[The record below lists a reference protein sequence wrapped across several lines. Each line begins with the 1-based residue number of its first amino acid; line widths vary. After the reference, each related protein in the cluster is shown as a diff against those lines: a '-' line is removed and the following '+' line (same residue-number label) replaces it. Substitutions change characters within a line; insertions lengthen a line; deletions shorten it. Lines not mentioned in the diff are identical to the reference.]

1 MIFFYQYF
9 LSVQVPVWP
18 SPGYTLEIQGVAK
31 KKFTT
36 KDVNFTGFRVD
47 LGQNVKKL
55 VMKWSQMELKMS
67 FSSFRGGQLLSNS
80 TLYPVKCLFFGHPVY
95 TLQLSP
101 GYLSFNAKTYQ
112 IYIKGVLILFSW
124 ESCHILE
131 TYIFLK
137 ITNSICFLQRPFSF
151 FAESFFCLATERPTV
166 PKDVKLNRQSF
177 DIDQ

>member
-18 SPGYTLEIQGVAK
+18 GPGYTLEIQGVAK

-67 FSSFRGGQLLSNS
+67 FSSFRGGQLLRNS
-80 TLYPVKCLFFGHPVY
+80 TLNPVKCLFLD
-95 TLQLSP
+95 TLYIHFNSP
-101 GYLSFNAKTYQ
+101 LV
-112 IYIKGVLILFSW
+112 IYHSMLKPIKF
-124 ESCHILE
+124 
-131 TYIFLK
+131 T
-137 ITNSICFLQRPFSF
+137 
-151 FAESFFCLATERPTV
+151 
-166 PKDVKLNRQSF
+166 
-177 DIDQ
+177 